1 MPSASHLD
9 VQSGTLS
16 ANLNNVRTE
25 INLLL
30 KIRLGQSATSWF
42 QIQSVE
48 ACCAFSR
55 LIQVCFIVYQLLVL
69 VDCNLTAREGQIVE
83 ALAYN
88 KHVFWELLLRLNL
101 KVFIAPYTLGLV
113 LIDTPAFEESKLF
126 LTFLALLR
134 FKTV

>member
-1 MPSASHLD
+1 M
-9 VQSGTLS
+9 
-16 ANLNNVRTE
+16 
-25 INLLL
+25 
-30 KIRLGQSATSWF
+30 
-42 QIQSVE
+42 E

-55 LIQVCFIVYQLLVL
+55 MIQVSFIVYQLLVL
-69 VDCNLTAREGQIVE
+69 VVCNLTAREGQIVE

>member
-1 MPSASHLD
+1 
-9 VQSGTLS
+9 
-16 ANLNNVRTE
+16 
-25 INLLL
+25 
-30 KIRLGQSATSWF
+30 
-42 QIQSVE
+42 VE

-69 VDCNLTAREGQIVE
+69 VDCNLTAREGQIIE

-88 KHVFWELLLRLNL
+88 EHVFWELLLRLNL

-113 LIDTPAFEESKLF
+113 LIDTPAFEESKLI